1 MKLIIGWGVLQL
13 WPIRSSQFFLLKF
26 LRKCIYTPCGG
37 ICLRPMSRSNKWKE
51 HTDVLT
57 MNLTDDTLFTQT
69 ESISYMYKSNEE
81 DFNGKIKI
89 LNWSDTD
96 YELYIGDCTYINSL
110 LIRTHGWSGTWH
122 TLSTGVLMT
131 DYTTSVW
138 GPSKLL
144 FYLLMTCRA
153 QDDLDIV

>member
-1 MKLIIGWGVLQL
+1 
-13 WPIRSSQFFLLKF
+13 
-26 LRKCIYTPCGG
+26 
-37 ICLRPMSRSNKWKE
+37 MSRSNKWME

-81 DFNGKIKI
+81 DFNGKIKV

-110 LIRTHGWSGTWH
+110 LNRTHG
-122 TLSTGVLMT
+122 
-131 DYTTSVW
+131 
-138 GPSKLL
+138 
-144 FYLLMTCRA
+144 
-153 QDDLDIV
+153 